1 MAGQDVSGMD
11 RAQVEDLVTRRAATA
26 TVTISVEGTTLT
38 VPLGDLAQVDASA
51 TAGAAVDGNASPWRL
66 IRSLVSQRE
75 TGVVAH
81 TDPQGVTDLLHRLN
95 SSLASPPQD
104 ATVSWDE
111 ASGSFVVAPGVP
123 GSTVGRGDLE
133 AAVQDAADV
142 LADARST
149 LEPVQGE
156 PEVTTAE
163 AQEAAQ
169 AATAMLS
176 TDLSVSVGERSHTP
190 SASQKA
196 AWIEFP
202 LSGGTVVPTVSAAK
216 VGQWVDTIVA
226 KVDRAPVNG
235 VNDVDS
241 DGDVLQLARPPLPGR
256 TVDNAAAVTASLVQ
270 GLQSGQAL
278 TSALTWTETPAGTDE
293 RVVPSGPERFAYRAR
308 GHEKWIDVN
317 LTDSTLTTYEGR
329 EVVHGPVLVNHGDAD
344 HPTSTGTYRVSQRQ
358 AQQDVGCSPEESSCQ
373 RDVPWVVSWDQGALH
388 GAPDTQDFGV
398 GTDGSAHGYV
408 TMPVAD
414 AQAVWDWSEVGTVVV
429 VHD

>member
-1 MAGQDVSGMD
+1 
-11 RAQVEDLVTRRAATA
+11 
-26 TVTISVEGTTLT
+26 
-38 VPLGDLAQVDASA
+38 
-51 TAGAAVDGNASPWRL
+51 
-66 IRSLVSQRE
+66 
-75 TGVVAH
+75 
-81 TDPQGVTDLLHRLN
+81 
-95 SSLASPPQD
+95 
-104 ATVSWDE
+104 
-111 ASGSFVVAPGVP
+111 
-123 GSTVGRGDLE
+123 
-133 AAVQDAADV
+133 
-142 LADARST
+142 
-149 LEPVQGE
+149 
-156 PEVTTAE
+156 
-163 AQEAAQ
+163 
-169 AATAMLS
+169 MLS

-202 LSGGTVVPTVSAAK
+202 LSGGTVVPTVSATK
-216 VGQWVDTIVA
+216 VGQWVDAIVA

-270 GLQSGQAL
+270 GLQSGQAV

-408 TMPVAD
+408 TMPVTD